1 MQIIV
6 RTLASPGIEQRETA
20 ARCLADTCRKLGETV
35 LGEVISNLQ
44 KAMATPDRRQ
54 REGVCLAL
62 TEIMAHTNKASL
74 EAHEG
79 MVINIVR
86 GALVDSDPIVRSAA
100 AHAFDVAQTAI
111 GARSLDE
118 TIPTLLDALQVPGEA
133 ADAALAALKE
143 VSIISVLRSC
153 SLTPSRLQV
162 MQVRAE
168 KIFPV
173 LIPRLIATP
182 ITAFNAR
189 ALELLVPVAGAA
201 LGKRLTNIV
210 DALYAALKVEKD
222 EATLAQLE
230 LAFDAVLA
238 SVLDHD
244 SGLSGINM
252 HALAMSKAES
262 PEKRITGCAI
272 FARFCRV
279 AKCDFSDFTIDWI
292 RQLVS
297 LFDDRDA
304 GVVGAAWLSLDALVK
319 TIDKEDMEALVVPLR
334 RTIEGVGTVGIP
346 VDGFSRPNGLKPIL
360 RE

>member
-1 MQIIV
+1 
-6 RTLASPGIEQRETA
+6 
-20 ARCLADTCRKLGETV
+20 
-35 LGEVISNLQ
+35 
-44 KAMATPDRRQ
+44 
-54 REGVCLAL
+54 
-62 TEIMAHTNKASL
+62 
-74 EAHEG
+74 
-79 MVINIVR
+79 
-86 GALVDSDPIVRSAA
+86 
-100 AHAFDVAQTAI
+100 
-111 GARSLDE
+111 
-118 TIPTLLDALQVPGEA
+118 
-133 ADAALAALKE
+133 
-143 VSIISVLRSC
+143 
-153 SLTPSRLQV
+153 

-189 ALELLVPVAGAA
+189 ALELLVPVAGSA
-201 LGKRLTNIV
+201 LGKRITSIV
-210 DALYAALKVEKD
+210 DALYAALKIEKD
-222 EATLAQLE
+222 EATIAQLE

-244 SGLSGINM
+244 SGLSGVNM

-334 RTIEGVGTVGIP
+334 RTIEGVGTVGIH

-360 RE
+360 RESLVLDTFLVTDSLLLSYPPSRSSRRYRRAARTGCVRHWRLGRANGSPGIQELLHPDRWTSQCVPSSLHSSIY